1 MFSSMESE
9 RTRGSGNVRWGRTI
23 GEGASGVGSRCGNV
37 FVTDIVLSERGPED
51 GGRDGFHNG
60 KRALLG

>member
-1 MFSSMESE
+1 M
-9 RTRGSGNVRWGRTI
+9 I